1 MKKRKIT
8 TNQQTHTT
16 HSQSDKQ
23 PRQNKEKHMKYYYS
37 IIQEKKPFWF
47 VMFCLKKYWVLM
59 SF

>member
-8 TNQQTHTT
+8 TNQHTHTT

-37 IIQEKKPFWF
+37 IIQEKKTVLICHVLF
-47 VMFCLKKYWVLM
+47 KKKIG
-59 SF
+59 F